1 MTGDRLGGEDVDQ
14 RADRAARAEIGLE
27 VVEQRVRCVR
37 AAQEPERRG
46 DDADEERGILG
57 RALRPADLPVA
68 VEQCFAAGVAL
79 HQEQGALD
87 DVDAARPFGVDAIA
101 QCDGVAD
108 RRDDVTHA
116 AGVDVALEGVELE
129 VEGQPDVDRLDLPGR
144 VAQQLGGALTPPAA
158 TGSLHRNRMPIGALD
173 RVVGAVDDGGLGARQ
188 QDAGLAD
195 IPASSSAPAARR
207 SRRARSAASGD
218 SRLAVSQ
225 VRAASAGAPMC
236 AVIVAA
242 TSSASATSAS
252 GPRVARARC
261 HARAGERSGSV
272 DARAR
277 WAARWAARL
286 AP

>member
-1 MTGDRLGGEDVDQ
+1 MAPR
-14 RADRAARAEIGLE
+14 
-27 VVEQRVRCVR
+27 
-37 AAQEPERRG
+37 ERRSVSRSSSSAS
-46 DDADEERGILG
+46 DAAVRRRNPSVGATMPIEERGILG
-57 RALRPADLPVA
+57 RALRPTDLPVA
-68 VEQCFAAGVAL
+68 VEQRLAAGVAL
-79 HQEQGALD
+79 HQQQGALD
-87 DVDAARPFGVDAIA
+87 DVDAARPLGVDSIT
-101 QCDGVAD
+101 QRDGVAD
-108 RRDDVTHA
+108 RGDDVAHA
-116 AGVDVALEGVELE
+116 AGIDVALEGVELE
-129 VEGQPDVDRLDLPGR
+129 VERQPDVDRLDLAGGL
-144 VAQQLGGALTPPAA
+144 AQQLGGAAGRHPTA
-158 TGSLHRNRMPIGALD
+158 TGSLHRSRMRWVRSIVSSTPSTTVASARASRSPAS
-173 RVVGAVDDGGLGARQ
+173 RV
-188 QDAGLAD
+188 
-195 IPASSSAPAARR
+195 IPASSSAPAASR

-218 SRLAVSQ
+218 SRLAVSH